1 MPRRGP
7 RRITVVGVGTPPPP
21 TRRILYPLAM
31 PLLGQRGIPL
41 DADRLIGGVIPGRRR
56 RGSVV
61 DASLVAVGD
70 EAGRCPAI
78 VTPPERMKHSV
89 TTTVRGFSWHSSP
102 RGHQITDG
110 PQMTMTPREQL
121 FGPGLAAACLVAR
134 WVLES
139 LPFLIGG
146 FDVLGLMAAD
156 ADDLRTRS
164 PIDREIEATS
174 R

>member
-1 MPRRGP
+1 
-7 RRITVVGVGTPPPP
+7 
-21 TRRILYPLAM
+21 
-31 PLLGQRGIPL
+31 
-41 DADRLIGGVIPGRRR
+41 
-56 RGSVV
+56 
-61 DASLVAVGD
+61 
-70 EAGRCPAI
+70 
-78 VTPPERMKHSV
+78 MKHSV
-89 TTTVRGFSWHSSP
+89 TTTARGYSWHSSP

-121 FGPGLAAACLVAR
+121 FGLGLAAACLVAR